1 MENMRKIEH
10 NKINTETTNNGLNK
24 EERTT
29 RQYTRTARILHPY
42 NINSYIL
49 KKYVPHASIQEQR
62 VYCTH
67 TISTVTYSH

>member
-10 NKINTETTNNGLNK
+10 NKINTETTKNGLNK
-24 EERTT
+24 EVRTT

-49 KKYVPHASIQEQR
+49 TLTSHYNTTSIR
-62 VYCTH
+62 YITG
-67 TISTVTYSH
+67 SM